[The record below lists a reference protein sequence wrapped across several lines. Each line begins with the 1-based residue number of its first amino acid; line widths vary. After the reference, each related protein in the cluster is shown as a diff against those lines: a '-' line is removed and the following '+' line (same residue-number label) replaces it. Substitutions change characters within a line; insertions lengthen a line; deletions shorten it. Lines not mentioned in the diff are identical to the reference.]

1 MHNKTD
7 VQKWPANLD
16 PWTINDDRMT
26 KQLLS
31 LLFIHH
37 EHNVAWWLITL
48 RKILD
53 VQNWQN
59 SHLFSSHWQFCGIYP
74 FKLCMKH
81 LKYRFNFLKYTHY
94 TQPEKICT
102 TIALYKKQN
111 RLFSI
116 KYFQFFKDNTKFTNT
131 RFVITDD

>member
-1 MHNKTD
+1 MHKTD

-31 LLFIHH
+31 ILFIHH

-94 TQPEKICT
+94 TQPWKIHPLPS
-102 TIALYKKQN
+102 IRSKIGYFLSN
-111 RLFSI
+111 IFS
-116 KYFQFFKDNTKFTNT
+116 FFKDNTKFTNT